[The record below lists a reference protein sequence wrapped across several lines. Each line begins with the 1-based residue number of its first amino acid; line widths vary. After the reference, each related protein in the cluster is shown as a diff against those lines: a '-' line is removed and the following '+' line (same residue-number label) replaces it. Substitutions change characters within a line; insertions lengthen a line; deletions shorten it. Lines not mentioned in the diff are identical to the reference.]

1 MSVAPPSSDAKRGIL
16 RLATRQSLQI
26 NIDRKMTLTPLQ
38 CARRPAD
45 RQPPRPD
52 SKIDD
57 AEVCD
62 QADDRHHDQ
71 EREPLLVRHATPRGP
86 RSSTT

>member
-1 MSVAPPSSDAKRGIL
+1 LNSGAKKKPELSWPGPFPASIL
-16 RLATRQSLQI
+16 
-26 NIDRKMTLTPLQ
+26 P
-38 CARRPAD
+38 
-45 RQPPRPD
+45 
-52 SKIDD
+52 DD